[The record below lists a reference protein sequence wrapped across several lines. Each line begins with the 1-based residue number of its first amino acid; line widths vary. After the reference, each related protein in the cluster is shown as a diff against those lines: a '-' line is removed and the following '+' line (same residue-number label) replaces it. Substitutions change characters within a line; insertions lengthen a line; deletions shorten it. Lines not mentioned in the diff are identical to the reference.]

1 MIFEQSRINNNN
13 NMLDAIDRAIENNNL
28 ENLMGAPVTNA
39 DQSHIAQPQVVAE
52 YQN

>member
-13 NMLDAIDRAIENNNL
+13 NILDAIDRAIENNNF
-28 ENLMGAPVTNA
+28 ENLTGSPVRNT
-39 DQSHIAQPQVVAE
+39 DQSHIPHPQVVAE